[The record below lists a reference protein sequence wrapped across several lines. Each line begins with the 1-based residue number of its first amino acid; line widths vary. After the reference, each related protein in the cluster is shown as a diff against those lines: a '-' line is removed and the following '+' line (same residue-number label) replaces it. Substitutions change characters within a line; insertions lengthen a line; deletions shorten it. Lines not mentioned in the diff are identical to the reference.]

1 MKRFKN
7 FSSGLITF
15 LIVYFIFFTMD
26 DLVAQ
31 LIFYFGLS
39 IIGKYIFRL
48 TKVIINKLTGDS
60 DEQRRNSI
68 RDWEDKTTLSRYGK
82 ILEEYSERWNPEP
95 LPHLNKNSEN
105 LELDTLRVSIGTMY
119 MNIVYGRDK
128 TPFVVFK
135 ELLWKLTYTVLY

>member
-15 LIVYFIFFTMD
+15 LIVYFIFFTMN

-48 TKVIINKLTGDS
+48 TKAIINKLTGDN
-60 DEQRRNSI
+60 DGQRRNFK
-68 RDWEDKTTLSRYGK
+68 RD
-82 ILEEYSERWNPEP
+82 
-95 LPHLNKNSEN
+95 
-105 LELDTLRVSIGTMY
+105 
-119 MNIVYGRDK
+119 
-128 TPFVVFK
+128 
-135 ELLWKLTYTVLY
+135 

>member
-48 TKVIINKLTGDS
+48 TKAIINKLTGDS
-60 DEQRRNSI
+60 DEQRRNFK
-68 RDWEDKTTLSRYGK
+68 RD
-82 ILEEYSERWNPEP
+82 
-95 LPHLNKNSEN
+95 
-105 LELDTLRVSIGTMY
+105 
-119 MNIVYGRDK
+119 
-128 TPFVVFK
+128 
-135 ELLWKLTYTVLY
+135 

>member
-15 LIVYFIFFTMD
+15 LIVYFIFFTMN

-48 TKVIINKLTGDS
+48 TKTTINKLTGDN
-60 DEQRRNSI
+60 DEQRRNFK
-68 RDWEDKTTLSRYGK
+68 RD
-82 ILEEYSERWNPEP
+82 
-95 LPHLNKNSEN
+95 
-105 LELDTLRVSIGTMY
+105 
-119 MNIVYGRDK
+119 
-128 TPFVVFK
+128 
-135 ELLWKLTYTVLY
+135 

>member
-15 LIVYFIFFTMD
+15 LIVYFIFFTMN

-48 TKVIINKLTGDS
+48 TKFTINKLTAIKEIG
-60 DEQRRNSI
+60 EGRLIKYLR
-68 RDWEDKTTLSRYGK
+68 GK
-82 ILEEYSERWNPEP
+82 
-95 LPHLNKNSEN
+95 
-105 LELDTLRVSIGTMY
+105 
-119 MNIVYGRDK
+119 
-128 TPFVVFK
+128 
-135 ELLWKLTYTVLY
+135 